1 MGKILVVDDEERM
14 VALLK
19 SALAHRGHDVTGV
32 TSGQEALAALRASPF
47 DLVLTD
53 LRMEPVDGMAVI
65 EGVRAESPETAVV
78 VITAYGEVK
87 TAVEALRSERRC
99 LPEACD
105 KVEWIDEAIEQV
117 QRTSA

>member
-1 MGKILVVDDEERM
+1 MGKILVVDDEKRM

-19 SALAHRGHDVTGV
+19 SALVNRGHEVTGL
-32 TSGQEALAALRASPF
+32 TTGQEALDEVRVSSF

-78 VITAYGEVK
+78 VITAYGEIK
-87 TAVEALRSERRC
+87 TAVEALHKGAYQY
-99 LPEACD
+99 LTKPFT
-105 KVEWIDEAIEQV
+105 KDELLGAISNQIN
-117 QRTSA
+117 